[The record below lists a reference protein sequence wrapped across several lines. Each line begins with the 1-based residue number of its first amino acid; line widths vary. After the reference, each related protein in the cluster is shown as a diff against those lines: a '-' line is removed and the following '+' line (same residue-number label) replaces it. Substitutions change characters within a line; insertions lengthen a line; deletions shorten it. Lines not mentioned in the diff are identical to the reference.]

1 MGLLNVITFLGLIA
15 GSFILYSINP
25 FEFAEVAIKPF
36 KNRKTTLK
44 SKVNKVVKNK
54 KPKGLELLIQE
65 TKDILEATNKSDKFS
80 RLCIWAFAL
89 FVLGVMMA
97 ISLNNFFLVP
107 VLAFG
112 FSLLPFW
119 YVKFTATFYKK
130 QLNAELETA
139 LSVITT
145 SYMRSESIITA
156 VDENITYINPPV
168 ADVFKGFLMQTK
180 LINSNIKMALE
191 SLKTKIDNDVF
202 KEWVDAII
210 ACQEDKNLK
219 TTLTPIVSKLSD
231 MRIVSAELDY
241 LLYEPMKE
249 FITMTILLVG
259 NIPLMYFLNKSWYHT
274 LMFTAIGKAV
284 LAICALVIF
293 VSLAAVIRITKPVE
307 YRQIKKG

>member
-259 NIPLMYFLNKSWYHT
+259 NIPLML
-274 LMFTAIGKAV
+274 
-284 LAICALVIF
+284 
-293 VSLAAVIRITKPVE
+293 SLIHI
-307 YRQIKKG
+307 